1 MALYKMF
8 GFIRITFFTAMTF
21 FICHVLNVNPL
32 KYISMNNHDSTIR
45 TKTID
50 INNNE
55 PSCCCYS
62 IEVSKCSSS
71 CNNINDPYAKISLDL
86 YVLFYLR

>member
-21 FICHVLNVNPL
+21 FVCHVLNVSPL
-32 KYISMNNHDSTIR
+32 KCISMNNQDSTIR

-55 PSCCCYS
+55 PSCYCYC
-62 IEVSKCSSS
+62 IEVNKCSSS
-71 CNNINDPYAKISLDL
+71 CNNINDPYAKLWKTCSWCC
-86 YVLFYLR
+86 